1 MMEKNLKKNMGVCVH
16 VCGCV
21 YLTDSFCYTLET
33 KITLSIKST
42 VIQLKEREEKRKK
55 KSLLKSVL
63 NLFGNLYL

>member
-1 MMEKNLKKNMGVCVH
+1 MEKNLKKNMGMCVH

-21 YLTDSFCYTLET
+21 YLTDLFCYTLET
-33 KITLSIKST
+33 NITLSIKST
-42 VIQLKEREEKRKK
+42 VIQLKEREEERKK